1 MNRFIQTNIAVIN
14 IISIFEARPFCAV
27 IFIIQMEEI
36 KILWVDDEIDLLRA
50 HVIFLEEKGYL
61 VSTSNNGDEALT
73 LIDEQRFDLIFL
85 DENMPGLSGIET
97 LVQIKNRRP
106 ELPVVMVTKSEEEN
120 LMDDAIGSKISD
132 YLIKPVNPKQI
143 LLSIKKNID
152 TKRLVSEK
160 TTSDYQQ
167 DFRNIGATL
176 NERLNHAEWG
186 DVYKKLVYWE
196 LELEKADD
204 QSMEEV
210 LKMQKT
216 EANSLFCK
224 FVQGNYMDWL
234 NNVSDAPIMSHT
246 LFKTHALPILESDN
260 TRLIFVLI
268 DNLRYDQWKSM
279 MPMLSDDYELIQEDI
294 YYGILPTATQ
304 YSRNAI
310 FAGLMPSEI
319 EKKYP
324 DLWLNDG
331 DDGGKNLNEER
342 FLHEQLLR
350 YGQTSKFTYTK
361 ITNLNSGKK
370 LVENIPN
377 VMSNKLNVI
386 VYNFVD
392 ILSHARTEMEVIKEL
407 AEDEAAYRSLT
418 LSWFEHSPLLA
429 CLKRIASIAKADKQN
444 NYKLIITTDHGSI
457 RVKEPSR
464 LIGDKNT
471 TTNLRYKQGKNLT
484 YEEKDVFSIGTPEKA
499 FLPKVNIS
507 SRYVF
512 AKEDKYFVYPNNYN
526 HFMNLFKNS
535 FQHGGLSMEEVLIP
549 IATLKV
555 K

>member
-1 MNRFIQTNIAVIN
+1 M
-14 IISIFEARPFCAV
+14 
-27 IFIIQMEEI
+27 
-36 KILWVDDEIDLLRA
+36 WVDDEIDLLRP

-61 VSTSNNGDEALT
+61 VSTSNNGDDALS

-167 DFRNIGATL
+167 DFRSIGATL
-176 NERLNHAEWG
+176 NERLDHAEWSE
-186 DVYKKLVYWE
+186 VYKKLVYWE

-224 FVQGNYMDWL
+224 FVQGHYAGWL
-234 NNVSDAPIMSHT
+234 NDADDGPMMSHT
-246 LFKTHALPILESDN
+246 LFKDCALPLLESEN

-268 DNLRYDQWKSM
+268 DNLRYDQWKAM
-279 MPMLSDDYELIQEDI
+279 LPLLSDDFEVIDDDV

-310 FAGLMPSEI
+310 FAGLMPLEI
-319 EKKYP
+319 EKKFP
-324 DLWLNDG
+324 GLWLNDG
-331 DDGGKNLNEER
+331 DEGGKNLNEEH
-342 FLHEQLLR
+342 FLNEQLLR
-350 YGQTSKFTYTK
+350 YGQTSKFSYTK
-361 ITNLNSGKK
+361 ITNLNSGK
-370 LVENIPN
+370 
-377 VMSNKLNVI
+377 S
-386 VYNFVD
+386 
-392 ILSHARTEMEVIKEL
+392 
-407 AEDEAAYRSLT
+407 
-418 LSWFEHSPLLA
+418 
-429 CLKRIASIAKADKQN
+429 
-444 NYKLIITTDHGSI
+444 
-457 RVKEPSR
+457 
-464 LIGDKNT
+464 
-471 TTNLRYKQGKNLT
+471 
-484 YEEKDVFSIGTPEKA
+484 
-499 FLPKVNIS
+499 
-507 SRYVF
+507 
-512 AKEDKYFVYPNNYN
+512 
-526 HFMNLFKNS
+526 
-535 FQHGGLSMEEVLIP
+535 
-549 IATLKV
+549 
-555 K
+555 

>member
-1 MNRFIQTNIAVIN
+1 
-14 IISIFEARPFCAV
+14 
-27 IFIIQMEEI
+27 MEEI
-36 KILWVDDEIDLLRA
+36 KILWVDDEIDLLRP
-50 HVIFLEEKGYL
+50 HVIFLEEKGYH
-61 VSTSNNGDEALT
+61 VSTSNNGDDALI
-73 LIDEQRFDLIFL
+73 LIEEQRFDLIFL

-97 LVQIKNRRP
+97 LVQIKNKRP
-106 ELPVVMVTKSEEEN
+106 EMPVVMVTKSEEEN

-176 NERLNHAEWG
+176 NERLDYNEWSE
-186 DVYKKLVYWE
+186 VYKKLVYWE

-224 FVQGNYMDWL
+224 FVQANYKDWL
-234 NNVSDAPIMSHT
+234 SDAADGPMMSHT
-246 LFKTHALPILESDN
+246 LFKNHALPILESEN

-268 DNLRYDQWKSM
+268 DNLRYDQWKCM
-279 MPMLSDDYELIQEDI
+279 MPMLSDDYEVVQDDI

-319 EKKYP
+319 EKKFP
-324 DLWLNDG
+324 GLWLND
-331 DDGGKNLNEER
+331 DDEGGKNLNEEH
-342 FLHEQLLR
+342 FLNEQLTR
-350 YGQTSKFTYTK
+350 YGQTSKFSYTK

-370 LVENIPN
+370 LVENIHN

-429 CLKRIASIAKADKQN
+429 CLKRIASIAKADEQN

-464 LIGDKNT
+464 LVGDKNT
-471 TTNLRYKQGKNLT
+471 TTNLRYKQGKNLS
-484 YEEKDVFSIGTPEKA
+484 YEEKDVFAIGKPEEA
-499 FLPKVNIS
+499 FLPKINIS

-549 IATLKV
+549 VATLEV